1 MHQLPFPMLYAAL
14 QSGQFEGQENPIA
27 TIISS
32 KFYQVQNYL
41 TLSGHVYDPAIL
53 FMAVDSFG
61 DLSADD
67 KNSFI
72 EAAKLAGRLRAGCCY
87 GPERRRRAAGEIGHA
102 GCHRD

>member
-1 MHQLPFPMLYAAL
+1 
-14 QSGQFEGQENPIA
+14 
-27 TIISS
+27 
-32 KFYQVQNYL
+32 VQKYL

-72 EAAKLAGRLRAGCCY
+72 EAAKLAGEAS
-87 GPERRRRAAGEIGHA
+87 RRFAATAQKDGVAQLAKSGMQVVAEIDRAAFASAMASANAIFAQRFGGNVIEQIRA
-102 GCHRD
+102 YS